1 MNGGNLYAQSAEGHN
16 GRWNC
21 TLCAEWGMKA
31 NVSVS
36 WHDSVEYKWYCHWVL
51 QKVSREFH
59 SSKLHYLDRPEGIVS
74 EWLEGKKVVS
84 RKQKILQNNWLQ
96 AWKAVFFWCLPRKA
110 FQMLFKFL
118 FWLNYKCIDEAKVF
132 FEMVFGSGY
141 QPATKGVSMHS
152 SYFFIRTWDFFKVE
166 KNLVMC
172 SQLKQCFLM
181 HCFVSLRSS
190 FLAWISLVG

>member
-74 EWLEGKKVVS
+74 EWLEGKKLSAQS
-84 RKQKILQNNWLQ
+84 R
-96 AWKAVFFWCLPRKA
+96 R
-110 FQMLFKFL
+110 
-118 FWLNYKCIDEAKVF
+118 Y
-132 FEMVFGSGY
+132 Y
-141 QPATKGVSMHS
+141 
-152 SYFFIRTWDFFKVE
+152 RTTGCR
-166 KNLVMC
+166 LG
-172 SQLKQCFLM
+172 KQCFSDVYHAKLFRCYLNFFFGWITNVLM
-181 HCFVSLRSS
+181 KQKYFLRWC
-190 FLAWISLVG
+190 LEWIPACSKRCEHGQLTFFH